1 VFVLASELFKPVMN
15 VGKFKLYRSG
25 VGN

>member
-1 VFVLASELFKPVMN
+1 VFVLASELFKPAMN
-15 VGKFKLYRSG
+15 LGKFKLYRSG